1 MSDTTRNPNPELR
14 PLSLIA
20 ELTHRCPLHCLYC
33 SNPIELRK
41 AAEELT
47 TEDWK
52 RVFQQAAAL
61 GVLQLSLTGGE
72 PLLRKDLAEL
82 IASGREAGLYV
93 NMITS
98 GVGLSEEHLTKLVD
112 AGLEH
117 LQLSFQ
123 DIDEGSA
130 NTIAGTKAHAL
141 KLALAPV
148 IRKFPVAFTVNLVVH
163 RMNLDRLEQFIAMAE
178 ELSPDRL
185 EIAHVQYYGW
195 ALKNRSMLMPT
206 EKQVHDSLE
215 IVANAKERLRG
226 KIQLESVFPD
236 YFASFPKACVGGWGR
251 QMMLIDPVGSALPCH
266 AAAII
271 PNMAFDSV
279 REHELGWIWKESSA
293 FQRFRGD
300 GWMPDT
306 CLECPRK
313 EIDFGGCRCQ
323 AFLLTGDA
331 QAIDPVCR
339 YSPSHD
345 LLKTLRNEREELFP
359 TWRGQPAEHRNR

>member
-1 MSDTTRNPNPELR
+1 MTSTPPAPNSTPV

-33 SNPIELRK
+33 SNPIEMRK

-47 TEDWK
+47 TEEWD
-52 RVFQQAAAL
+52 RVFREAAAL

-72 PLLRKDLAEL
+72 PLVRKDLAFL
-82 IASGREAGLYV
+82 IASGRKSGLYL

-98 GVGLSEEHLTKLVD
+98 GIGLSEERLAELVE

-123 DIDEGSA
+123 DIQEASA
-130 NTIAGTKAHAL
+130 NYIAGTKAHAI

-148 IRKFPVAFTVNLVVH
+148 IRKFPLAFTVNLVVH

-178 ELSPDRL
+178 ELGPDRL

-206 EKQVHDSLE
+206 EEQVHRSLE
-215 IVANAKERLRG
+215 IVSKAKVRLQG
-226 KIQLESVFPD
+226 KIQLESVVPD
-236 YFASFPKACVGGWGR
+236 YFGSFPKACVGGWGR
-251 QMMLIDPVGSALPCH
+251 QTLLIDPVGNALPCH
-266 AAAII
+266 AAAVI
-271 PNMAFDSV
+271 PNLEFDNV
-279 REHELGWIWKESSA
+279 RAHDLAWIWRESSA

-300 GWMPDT
+300 AWMPDT
-306 CLECPRK
+306 CLKCPRK

-323 AFLLTGDA
+323 AYLLTQDPN
-331 QAIDPVCR
+331 AIDPVCR
-339 YSPSHD
+339 YSPSHG
-345 LLKTLRNEREELFP
+345 LLETIRTRGAEP
-359 TWRGQPAEHRNR
+359 IPIWRQ

>member
-1 MSDTTRNPNPELR
+1 MSIAPSAPSSTLR

-33 SNPIELRK
+33 SNPIEMRK
-41 AAEELT
+41 AADELT
-47 TEDWK
+47 TEDWA
-52 RVFQQAAAL
+52 RVFREAAAL

-72 PLLRKDLAEL
+72 PLVRKDLAEL
-82 IASGREAGLYV
+82 IASGRAAGLYV

-98 GVGLSEEHLTKLVD
+98 GLGLTGERLAELVE

-123 DIDEGSA
+123 DLDEASA
-130 NTIAGTKAHAL
+130 NHIAGTKAHAI

-148 IRKFPVAFTVNLVVH
+148 IRKSPLAFTVNLVVH

-178 ELSPDRL
+178 ELGPDRL

-195 ALKNRSMLMPT
+195 ALKNRSLLMPT
-206 EKQVHDSLE
+206 EKQVHRSIE

-236 YFASFPKACVGGWGR
+236 YFGSFPKACVGGWGR
-251 QMMLIDPVGSALPCH
+251 QMMLIDPAGNVLPCH
-266 AAAII
+266 AAAVI
-271 PNMAFDSV
+271 PNLEFDSV
-279 REHELGWIWKESSA
+279 RAHELGWIWRESSA
-293 FQRFRGD
+293 FQHFRGD
-300 GWMPDT
+300 SWMPDT
-306 CLECPRK
+306 CLKCPRK

-323 AFLLTGDA
+323 AYQLTGDA
-331 QAIDPVCR
+331 KAIDPVCR
-339 YSPSHD
+339 YSPSHG
-345 LLKTLRNEREELFP
+345 LLDALRTARAEPLP
-359 TWRGQPAEHRNR
+359 IWRK

>member
-1 MSDTTRNPNPELR
+1 MSVSPSASNSTLR

-33 SNPIELRK
+33 SNPIEMRK
-41 AAEELT
+41 AADELT
-47 TEDWK
+47 TDDWK
-52 RVFQQAAAL
+52 RVFREAAAL

-72 PLLRKDLAEL
+72 PLVRKDLADL
-82 IASGREAGLYV
+82 IASAREAGLYV

-98 GVGLSEEHLTKLVD
+98 GVGLTEDRLAELVD

-123 DIDEGSA
+123 DLDEASA
-130 NTIAGTKAHAL
+130 NTIAGTKAHEI

-148 IRKFPVAFTVNLVVH
+148 IQKFPLAFTINLVVH
-163 RMNLDRLEQFIAMAE
+163 RMNLDRLEQFIAFSE
-178 ELSPDRL
+178 ELGPDRL

-195 ALKNRSMLMPT
+195 ALKNRSLLMPT
-206 EKQVHDSLE
+206 EEQVHRSLE
-215 IVANAKERLRG
+215 IVAKAKERLRG

-236 YFASFPKACVGGWGR
+236 YFGSFPKACVGGWGR
-251 QMMLIDPVGSALPCH
+251 QMMLIDPIGSVLPCH
-266 AAAII
+266 AAAVI
-271 PNMAFDSV
+271 PNLEFDNV
-279 REHELGWIWKESSA
+279 RMHNLAWIWRESSA

-300 GWMPDT
+300 AWMPGT

-323 AFLLTGDA
+323 AYLLTGDVNE
-331 QAIDPVCR
+331 IDPVCR
-339 YSPSHD
+339 YSPSHE
-345 LLKTLRNEREELFP
+345 LLQTLRTDGAEILPMWRE
-359 TWRGQPAEHRNR
+359 